1 MDSTTFPCDGEKP
14 RFSESPPVPCSVPVG
29 WQCPRCGRV
38 NAPWAMQCT
47 CAAATSPDQW
57 PGEPRKWPT
66 YTGDPLPGQE
76 PTTVCST
83 PNAPREGRAVARTLD
98 ADVRNSGGSNA

>member
-1 MDSTTFPCDGEKP
+1 MKTETTQA
-14 RFSESPPVPCSVPVG
+14 RPPEYGGATGSVPVG

-47 CAAATSPDQW
+47 CAAVTAPYQW
-57 PGEPRKWPT
+57 TGEPRKWPT

-83 PNAPREGRAVARTLD
+83 PNRD
-98 ADVRNSGGSNA
+98 

>member
-1 MDSTTFPCDGEKP
+1 MSKANEAY
-14 RFSESPPVPCSVPVG
+14 PPAPGSVPVG

-47 CAAATSPDQW
+47 CSSVPAPDQW
-57 PGEPRKWPT
+57 TSEPRKWPT

-76 PTTVCST
+76 PTTVCGT
-83 PNAPREGRAVARTLD
+83 PNRCIDMTSPAGTKPTSV
-98 ADVRNSGGSNA
+98 

>member
-1 MDSTTFPCDGEKP
+1 MTSTETEIGAGNP
-14 RFSESPPVPCSVPVG
+14 SLPVPCSVPVG

-47 CAAATSPDQW
+47 CAAVTAPDQW

-83 PNAPREGRAVARTLD
+83 PNEIIRRGNKPLPE
-98 ADVRNSGGSNA
+98 